1 MIKSNKNALLTAVL
15 LVGTIGFANCTTAP
29 TAINNG
35 NTVVVTKPAGA
46 TTDAAKTETAA
57 GDKVGVPECDEYIQ
71 KYEACINSKV
81 PEAQRAMF
89 KTSFE
94 SARQSWKAAA
104 ANPQTKTTLASVCK
118 QAQESAKQS
127 MTAFSCAW

>member
-1 MIKSNKNALLTAVL
+1 MLLTAVL
-15 LVGTIGFANCTTAP
+15 LVGTIGFAGCNTAP
-29 TAINNG
+29 TATGNG
-35 NTVVVTKPAGA
+35 NTAVVVNKPADA
-46 TTDAAKTETAA
+46 ATDAAKTDAAA
-57 GDKVGVPECDEYIQ
+57 GDKIGVPECDEYIQ

-81 PEAQRAMF
+81 PEARRAMF

-104 ANPQTKTTLASVCK
+104 ANSQTKATLASVCK